1 MKDPLFVTRAV
12 FLSGSLIL
20 FLTGCGLKYTP
31 QESLETLENARRE
44 AIEIEYSQAYKT
56 RNKKYTPL
64 TYGQL
69 EISKPG
75 SYRKLDS
82 LYAKKYAQENLRMN
96 TDALDAQIE
105 IQIAVV
111 FNDTNPV
118 LYVETHW
125 FELYDTIHE
134 FIVDRI
140 SLNKANKILKVEQ
153 LDYFECPKALAA
165 YARVYML
172 ERPFAGYTTDISDAE
187 IEFYT
192 TYKEKAASLQGS
204 EKQEFVLH
212 TLRIM
217 RLAAKHSTLSTDFLL
232 RKLAVEAV
240 GKADPSADLNALK
253 YTVESIL
260 EEREGK
266 DAFLHY
272 RVTVSLPGS
281 DKAPMVFDYDYY
293 LRPLR

>member
-1 MKDPLFVTRAV
+1 MKDPLFVTRPV
-12 FLSGSLIL
+12 FLIGSLFL
-20 FLTGCGLKYTP
+20 LLTGCGLKYTP
-31 QESLETLENARRE
+31 PESLETLEDARRE

-64 TYGQL
+64 TYGEL

-82 LYAKKYAQENLRMN
+82 LYAKKYAQQNLRMN
-96 TDALDAQIE
+96 SDALDAQIE
-105 IQIAVV
+105 IQKAVV

-118 LYVETHW
+118 LYIETHW
-125 FELYDTIHE
+125 FELYDTTYE
-134 FIVDRI
+134 YIVDRI

-153 LDYFECPKALAA
+153 LDYFECPKELAGF
-165 YARVYML
+165 ARDYML
-172 ERPFAGYTTDISDAE
+172 EEHFTGYTMEVSDAE

-204 EKQEFVLH
+204 EKQAFVMH
-212 TLRIM
+212 TLSIM
-217 RLAAKHSTLSTDFLL
+217 QLASKHSTLSTEFLL
-232 RKLAVEAV
+232 TKLAMAAV
-240 GKADPSADLNALK
+240 AKADPTAQLSSLK
-253 YTVESIL
+253 YTVESIM

-266 DAFLHY
+266 DAFLNY

-281 DKAPMVFDYDYY
+281 DKPPMVFDYDYY
-293 LRPLR
+293 LRRL